1 MEYLVQQIAKD
12 TVIVCNNLNNVVLTQ
27 KQTDS
32 EKKIEKM
39 KENRKK
45 KEHLR
50 VQLTVR
56 TAFQKSGKLF
66 IKWY

>member
-12 TVIVCNNLNNVVLTQ
+12 TLIVCNNLNNVVLTQ

-50 VQLTVR
+50 V
-56 TAFQKSGKLF
+56 
-66 IKWY
+66 